1 MLMAALLV
9 MMSSCASMVTK
20 PVKLATDL
28 TFKPIKIVTDA
39 TIDIVEKPAKK
50 AVQWVKPKNPFSK

>member
-1 MLMAALLV
+1 MSALLL
-9 MMSSCASMVTK
+9 MMSSCASMFTK

-28 TFKPIKIVTDA
+28 TLKPIKIVTNA
-39 TIDIVEKPAKK
+39 TIDMVEKPAQK